1 MTSKI
6 RFLGID
12 QSFTSTGYVVLD
24 ENNQMIDF
32 GRIITNEEQQ
42 GDVFDRAH
50 FIASYIG
57 VLYLAHT
64 PQLIGLEGL
73 AFSKFGDATRD
84 LAGLQFT
91 IVNYLRNNMKIKKD
105 DMLIP
110 TPNTVKKFAT
120 GKGNSNKDALVDS
133 LPKDVLQLFKD
144 RKYKKTTGLTDVTD
158 AYWIAR
164 ITVDA
169 YHRKNENYKQT
180 NQ

>member
-12 QSFTSTGYVVLD
+12 QSFTSTGYSILD
-24 ENNQMIDF
+24 ENNQIVDF
-32 GRIITNEEQQ
+32 GRIITTEEAQ
-42 GDVFDRAH
+42 GDVFERAY
-50 FIASYIG
+50 FVAYYVG
-57 VLYLAHT
+57 VLYQAHL
-64 PQLIGLEGL
+64 PKLVALEGL

-91 IVNYLRNNMKIKKD
+91 IVNYLRNVIQIPKEEI
-105 DMLIP
+105 LIP

-164 ITVDA
+164 IAVDT
-169 YHRKNENYKQT
+169 YHQKNESSKKT
-180 NQ
+180 T